1 MATAGRLHR
10 ETVAFGHAKPVET
23 VVMKMN
29 VRYPRDN
36 KNNRNLFKDSSYLF

>member
-1 MATAGRLHR
+1 
-10 ETVAFGHAKPVET
+10 

-36 KNNRNLFKDSSYLF
+36 KNNRNPFKDSSY